1 MDYNHIL
8 KTHKAFLFAPVAMG
22 LLWQFEGIHN
32 AFHILFIPAHK
43 LKALLLKSA
52 WLLYMTSEISYNT
65 LELLITYRQVFII
78 FFNKK
83 KTQKPFTPCLNF
95 SILFFQLFLLIHVY
109 VCFKV

>member
-83 KTQKPFTPCLNF
+83 KNPKTFYSL
-95 SILFFQLFLLIHVY
+95 S
-109 VCFKV
+109 